1 MDTTACQSLYS
12 FLRDHGH
19 GDDPLHTL
27 HAQLKRAQHAEL
39 SRQQIDR
46 IIRLYQQALPAIE
59 RALWSRGPD
68 EERVAQ
74 YQSIFRELE
83 RFIAIRG
90 DDHRHDFIVVI
101 PVADRP
107 RHLRQCLQSLLTLC
121 QRFQYGGF
129 SDNRYSKV
137 SVIVADDSKQ
147 PDSITRH
154 ELLCRHFTENGLC
167 TEYFGQ
173 HEQKQLLERIDE
185 HQRASLAGILGDCA
199 QNIDTAD
206 YGHKGASI
214 MRNIAYLRLN
224 RLIDNNR
231 RDNTLVYFID
241 SDQEFRIKT
250 PTGSSAKDI
259 YALNY
264 FHHLDE
270 IFTRTDA
277 DVLTG
282 KVVGDPPVSP
292 AVMSS
297 RLLDDV
303 IDFLRHLAA
312 LEPAQPCSFHT
323 RIGHQTDDAAYH
335 DMSVLFGFKHAASVC
350 EYHCTLPPPHDH
362 GECFEDFAYK
372 LNRFFDGQHPT
383 RITYFSYSG
392 DLSATKPARTIYT
405 GNYVFRPRMLDHFIA
420 FATLKLRMAGPVL
433 GRLLR
438 ADCGDRF
445 VSANLPML
453 HNRTVEATGVSECRP
468 GVNRDSDKVD
478 LAEEFERQ
486 FYGDV
491 MLFTVDR
498 LTQAGYPAL
507 LPDETFIRQT
517 LEATDA
523 ELRAQYLRKHEHTV
537 KKLAELKQFYNNPEH
552 WWHSNPGLNTAN
564 TEFIR
569 FVNNLEHNF
578 GDASYGYELINTT
591 ANRNRRH
598 EEILRAILHY
608 ADDRIAWNEAL
619 VQTRT
624 AL

>member
-1 MDTTACQSLYS
+1 MNATACQSLYS

-19 GDDPLHTL
+19 GDPLHEL
-27 HAQLKRAQHAEL
+27 HAQLQRAQQAEL
-39 SRQQIDR
+39 SHDR
-46 IIRLYQQALPAIE
+46 LDSIIRLYRQALPAIE

-68 EERVAQ
+68 DERVTQ
-74 YQSIFRELE
+74 YQNIFRELE

-90 DDHRHDFIVVI
+90 DDRRHDFIVVI

-121 QRFQYGGF
+121 QRYQYGGF

-147 PDSITRH
+147 PDSIARH
-154 ELLCRHFTENGLC
+154 ELLCRHFSDNGLY

-173 HEQKQLLERIDE
+173 REQQQQIEAVSQNCRSALT
-185 HQRASLAGILGDCA
+185 GVLGRCA
-199 QNIDTAD
+199 ENPATAD
-206 YGHKGASI
+206 FSHKGASI

-224 RLIDNNR
+224 RLID
-231 RDNTLVYFID
+231 RDKRDRTLIYFID

-250 PTGSSAKDI
+250 PTGSSATDI

-277 DVLTG
+277 DILTG

-292 AVMSS
+292 AVMTGK
-297 RLLDDV
+297 LLDDV
-303 IDFLRHLAA
+303 IDFLRHLTA
-312 LEPAQPCSFHT
+312 LDPEQWCSFHT
-323 RIGHQTDDAAYH
+323 RIGHETDDAAYH
-335 DMSVLFGFKHAASVC
+335 DMSELFGFSHSTSACA
-350 EYHCTLPPPHDH
+350 YHCTLPPPHDH
-362 GECFEDFAYK
+362 VDCFEDFANK

-383 RITYFSYSG
+383 RVTYFSYNG
-392 DLSATKPARTIYT
+392 DLSSTRPARTIYT
-405 GNYVFRPRMLDHFIA
+405 GNYVFRPRQLEHFIA

-438 ADCGDRF
+438 AETGDRF

-453 HNRTVEATGVSECRP
+453 HNRTIEATGLAECRP
-468 GVNRDSDKVD
+468 GVNRDSDNVD

-491 MLFTVDR
+491 MLFTVEK
-498 LTQAGYPAL
+498 LTRSGYPARQL
-507 LPDETFIRQT
+507 DESFISQT

-523 ELRAQYLRKHEHTV
+523 ELREQYLRKHEHTV
-537 KKLAELKQFYNNPEH
+537 AKLAELKRYYADHEH
-552 WWHSNPGLNTAN
+552 WWHQNTKLEAAN
-564 TEFIR
+564 VEFTR
-569 FVNNLEHNF
+569 FINNLEHNF
-578 GDASYGYELINTT
+578 GSASYGYELINTA
-591 ANRNRRH
+591 ANSSKRH
-598 EEILRAILHY
+598 ADILRAIMRY
-608 ADDRIAWNEAL
+608 ADDRTAWREAL
-619 VQTRT
+619 AET
-624 AL
+624 